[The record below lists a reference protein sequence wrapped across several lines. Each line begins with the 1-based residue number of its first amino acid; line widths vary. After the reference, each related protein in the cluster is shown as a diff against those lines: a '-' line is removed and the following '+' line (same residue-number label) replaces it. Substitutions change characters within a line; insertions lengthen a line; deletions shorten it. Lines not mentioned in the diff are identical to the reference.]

1 MKHLFIATLGVVLYG
16 LVAAQGQEAPQPL
29 KKLVQN
35 IAVPGVQ
42 GRIDDISCDVKGK
55 CLFMPALGNKSVE
68 VFDLAAAKQL
78 HTITGIAEPQEALF
92 VPESELIFVA
102 DGKGGTI

>member
-1 MKHLFIATLGVVLYG
+1 M
-16 LVAAQGQEAPQPL
+16 LVDL
-29 KKLVQN
+29 KDK
-35 IAVPGVQ
+35 
-42 GRIDDISCDVKGK
+42 R
-55 CLFMPALGNKSVE
+55 LFMAAFGNKLVE